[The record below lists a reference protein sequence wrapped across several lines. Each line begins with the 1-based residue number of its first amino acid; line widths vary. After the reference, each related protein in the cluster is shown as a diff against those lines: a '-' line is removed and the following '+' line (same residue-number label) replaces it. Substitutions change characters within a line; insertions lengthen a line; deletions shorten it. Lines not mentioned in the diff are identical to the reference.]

1 MNDISQRQRWLYAL
15 TNFGILL
22 PGNFFNYLT
31 FYYTDTLKADPVLI
45 GSVLAIFAVWN
56 AINNPLIGY
65 LSDRTRTRWGRRLP
79 YILFGIPIAYLLALA
94 AWNPTLFGVTAPAA
108 LPVFLLALL
117 CIQDVFGT
125 GIGQSYFSL
134 MPEMYPKYDDR
145 TDVAVKMNL
154 FQVLA
159 LFIGTG
165 LTPLLG
171 SRFGYGNVAVAF
183 YALSALFIYIGIRGA
198 FERNDQPRPAMP
210 LFSALKSTFI
220 NRSFLTVVFARLMRV
235 TALAVLQTG
244 MGFYFKYSLGVDEG
258 LSAALFGVAFLVMGI
273 ALAPWRRFIAAR
285 FGARNTYMIAFVVL
299 IAGILPLFVITSVAG
314 AIAAAVV
321 IGISIAGIVL
331 MNEVVLSD
339 VIDEDELASG
349 QRREGMYFGLDGF
362 ILTLGA
368 AISSYAFAVVAG
380 AYGYNP
386 QLAQQPESVGL
397 GFRVYIALV
406 PIVCALLAL
415 AAMWV
420 YPLTRTRVADVR
432 AQLGR
437 T

>member
-1 MNDISQRQRWLYAL
+1 MNPISQRQRWLYAL
-15 TNFGILL
+15 ANFGILL

-31 FYYTDTLKADPVLI
+31 FYYTDTLKANPVMI
-45 GSVLAIFAVWN
+45 GNALAIFAVWN
-56 AINNPLIGY
+56 AINNPLVGY

-94 AWNPTLFGVTAPAA
+94 AWNPRLFGVTAPAM
-108 LPVFLLALL
+108 LPIFLLVLL

-134 MPEMYPKYDDR
+134 MPEMYPNYDDR

-171 SRFGYGNVAVAF
+171 RQFGFGNVAIAF

-198 FERNDQPRPAMP
+198 FERPDQHHAALPM
-210 LFSALKSTFI
+210 LSAFKSTFF

-258 LSAALFGVAFLVMGI
+258 LSAALFGVAFLVMG
-273 ALAPWRRFIAAR
+273 ATLVPWRRFIATR
-285 FGARNTYMIAFVVL
+285 FGARNTYMLAFVVL
-299 IAGILPLFVITSVAG
+299 IVGILPLFVITSLAG
-314 AIAAAVV
+314 AIAAAVI
-321 IGISIAGIVL
+321 IGTAIAGIVL

-339 VIDEDELASG
+339 VIDEDQLNSG

-362 ILTLGA
+362 ILTLGS
-368 AISSYAFAVVAG
+368 AISSYAFAVVSSVF
-380 AYGYNP
+380 GYDP
-386 QLAQQPESVGL
+386 QLTQQPDSVGV

-406 PIVCALLAL
+406 PIACALLAL
-415 AAMWV
+415 AAMWI
-420 YPLTRTRVADVR
+420 YPLTRERVAQVR
-432 AQLGR
+432 AMIGR
-437 T
+437 